1 MYSSQWRFRL
11 FSFLLFSSTLR
22 RLFLFSSIFSH
33 QSSILASI
41 AISFS
46 HIRINSLK
54 WWAHRM
60 CYAMKWALIDHL
72 FKIGNTLALLLVESN
87 GFRLNVYKTNEHEWY
102 RIDFSLPLI
111 IMHFI
116 PINCIN
122 NGAGLISIFGIFSD
136 AYQIIDK
143 KIYAHFSVFCIF
155 CIFFFV
161 PKFYQL

>member
-1 MYSSQWRFRL
+1 M
-11 FSFLLFSSTLR
+11 
-22 RLFLFSSIFSH
+22 
-33 QSSILASI
+33 
-41 AISFS
+41 
-46 HIRINSLK
+46 
-54 WWAHRM
+54 
-60 CYAMKWALIDHL
+60 IDHL
-72 FKIGNTLALLLVESN
+72 FKIGKTRALLLVESN
-87 GFRLNVYKTNEHEWY
+87 GFRLNVYKTNVHERY
-102 RIDFSLPLI
+102 RIDFSLPL

-155 CIFFFV
+155 FV